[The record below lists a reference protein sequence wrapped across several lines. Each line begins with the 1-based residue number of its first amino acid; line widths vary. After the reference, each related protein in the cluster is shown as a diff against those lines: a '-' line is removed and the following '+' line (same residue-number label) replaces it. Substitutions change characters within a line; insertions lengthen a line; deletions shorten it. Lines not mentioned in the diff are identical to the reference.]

1 MGIDA
6 WADYQLSW
14 YMAKSSGT
22 CAGCGKN
29 GKPTWAWGP
38 KSQDF
43 CAVCWH
49 KVDFSYFRSLMLA
62 QGDVRALPEGK
73 RADEGQR
80 RDEDSNSNG
89 DDLML

>member
-1 MGIDA
+1 MKCTVPPMGIDA
-6 WADYQLSW
+6 WADYQLST
-14 YMAKSSGT
+14 YIAKSSRT

-49 KVDFSYFRSLMLA
+49 KGMYERFQKANVQMK
-62 QGDVRALPEGK
+62 VNVEMKTPIPMETT
-73 RADEGQR
+73 
-80 RDEDSNSNG
+80 
-89 DDLML
+89 